1 VKPNFVVLLIDDAA
15 FMDLGI
21 YGGEARTPNIDALA
35 SGGAMFTR
43 YYTSPLCSPSRA
55 MLLTGMDNHL
65 TGVSTIPEVLPK
77 EHEGQPGYTM
87 RLEPGVATLADQL
100 KSLGY
105 RSIFLGKWHLGGA
118 GQGPLTRGFDAAIAG
133 SANPGPESPDDDGTD
148 TRGAPGTDVLTR
160 VERPRMYKCLFHND
174 DYTSMEFVTEVL
186 MTVFRKTRVEAHRI
200 MLSIHNGGR
209 GVAGVYTKE
218 IAETKA
224 TAEGEKTEEKKP
236 AE

>member
-1 VKPNFVVLLIDDAA
+1 MYTHPHDLL
-15 FMDLGI
+15 
-21 YGGEARTPNIDALA
+21 PA
-35 SGGAMFTR
+35 SL
-43 YYTSPLCSPSRA
+43 PLRA
-55 MLLTGMDNHL
+55 
-65 TGVSTIPEVLPK
+65 
-77 EHEGQPGYTM
+77 
-87 RLEPGVATLADQL
+87 
-100 KSLGY
+100 
-105 RSIFLGKWHLGGA
+105 
-118 GQGPLTRGFDAAIAG
+118 
-133 SANPGPESPDDDGTD
+133 GPESPDDDGTD

-224 TAEGEKTEEKKP
+224 TAAMEKARSRGYPLLVTTEPE
-236 AE
+236 